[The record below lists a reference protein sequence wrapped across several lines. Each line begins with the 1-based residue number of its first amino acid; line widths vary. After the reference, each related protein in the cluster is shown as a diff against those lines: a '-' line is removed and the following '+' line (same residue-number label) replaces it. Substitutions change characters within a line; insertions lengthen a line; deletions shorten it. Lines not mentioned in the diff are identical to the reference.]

1 MNSKI
6 EARNEAV
13 RLAVNVRGV
22 TKDNLI
28 EVSEK
33 IMKFIIGDAEL
44 PEAYDTNAI
53 MREVFSRIFHSPSY
67 PAYNGK
73 TPTETEGEK

>member
-6 EARNEAV
+6 DARNEAV
-13 RLAVNVRGV
+13 RLAVNVAGV
-22 TKDNLI
+22 TKDNI
-28 EVSEK
+28 IDVSEK

-53 MREVFSRIFHSPSY
+53 MKEMLSRTLSSPSY
-67 PAYNGK
+67 PVYEGK
-73 TPTETEGEK
+73 APTETEGEK